1 MSNLAAASASLTEHF
16 ALHLELVMPSVFV
29 DILWTKS
36 YSMWHAQI
44 ERLEKG
50 TAHFPQEYPELSIL
64 QLQSPDVLSV
74 SDLCLRLM
82 QQVSSPRDLRTH
94 SLYSPAS

>member
-1 MSNLAAASASLTEHF
+1 MSNLAAASAALTEHF
-16 ALHLELVMPSVFV
+16 ALHLELVMSSVFV

-50 TAHFPQEYPELSIL
+50 TAYVPQEYQELNIL
-64 QLQSPDVLSV
+64 QLRSPDVPSV
-74 SDLCLRLM
+74 S
-82 QQVSSPRDLRTH
+82 
-94 SLYSPAS
+94 YAASQLPEGPQDTQLVFTGVLA